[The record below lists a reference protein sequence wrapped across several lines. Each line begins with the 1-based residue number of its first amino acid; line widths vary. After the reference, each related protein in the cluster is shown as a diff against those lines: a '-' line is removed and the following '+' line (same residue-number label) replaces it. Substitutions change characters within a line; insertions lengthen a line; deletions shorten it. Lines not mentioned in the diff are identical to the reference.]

1 MTVKLPPKAKLYWAC
16 RRGMLELDL
25 LLLPF
30 LEGCYDALSD
40 QEKHI
45 FVQMLEIEDPTLYQ
59 WFIARQAPEEAE
71 LNQLVEKI
79 LAYARR
85 SAL

>member
-1 MTVKLPPKAKLYWAC
+1 MTNNAQEKAKLYWAC

-30 LEGCYDALSD
+30 LEKAYDNLNDEERAVF
-40 QEKHI
+40 I
-45 FVQMLEIEDPTLYQ
+45 QMLAVEDPTLYQ
-59 WFIARQAPEEAE
+59 WFIARLEPEDPA
-71 LNQLVEKI
+71 LRALVEKI
-79 LAYARR
+79 IAYARR

>member
-25 LLLPF
+25 VLLPF
-30 LEGCYDALSD
+30 FEQCYDSLTD
-40 QEKHI
+40 QEKHT
-45 FVQMLEIEDPTLYQ
+45 FVQLLEIEDPTLYQ
-59 WFIARQAPEEAE
+59 WFIARQAPEDAA

-79 LAYARR
+79 IAYARR
-85 SAL
+85 SAI

>member
-1 MTVKLPPKAKLYWAC
+1 MTINAQTKSKLHWAC

-30 LEGCYDALSD
+30 LENAYDGLSED
-40 QEKHI
+40 ERFV

-59 WFIARQAPEEAE
+59 WFIARLQPEDLPMRA
-71 LNQLVEKI
+71 LVDKI
-79 LAYARR
+79 IAYARR
-85 SAL
+85 SAV

>member
-1 MTVKLPPKAKLYWAC
+1 MTTKLPPKAKLYWAC

-30 LEGCYDALSD
+30 FEACYDSLTEP
-40 QEKHI
+40 EKHI

-59 WFIARQAPEEAE
+59 WFIAREAPEEAE
-71 LNQLVEKI
+71 LKHMVEKI

-85 SAL
+85 STI